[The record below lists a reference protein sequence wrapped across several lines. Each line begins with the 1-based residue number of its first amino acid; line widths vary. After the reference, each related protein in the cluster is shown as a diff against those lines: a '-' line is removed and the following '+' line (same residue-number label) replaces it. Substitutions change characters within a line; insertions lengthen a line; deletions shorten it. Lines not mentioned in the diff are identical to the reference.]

1 MGQPDPI
8 VCLDALT
15 DTTYSPGE
23 EWTQTRIF
31 QKGPTA
37 GMEGQFRLVFN
48 LDLVGRIMQDL
59 YISKVLSYFRCEC
72 KENGAISCRS
82 LVSFNL
88 DLIQHEATLSNFSNF
103 S

>member
-1 MGQPDPI
+1 MVQPDPI

-37 GMEGQFRLVFN
+37 GMEGQFRLVLN
-48 LDLVGRIMQDL
+48 LILWVVLCRICISARCYHILGANAKKMVRFLV
-59 YISKVLSYFRCEC
+59 
-72 KENGAISCRS
+72 APW
-82 LVSFNL
+82 
-88 DLIQHEATLSNFSNF
+88 
-103 S
+103 

>member
-1 MGQPDPI
+1 MVQPDPI

-37 GMEGQFRLVFN
+37 GMEGQFRLAFRNCLVFE
-48 LDLVGRIMQDL
+48 LDLMGFLCGIC
-59 YISKVLSYFRCEC
+59 ISARCYLILGVNA
-72 KENGAISCRS
+72 KKMVQF
-82 LVSFNL
+82 LVA
-88 DLIQHEATLSNFSNF
+88 HW
-103 S
+103 

>member
-1 MGQPDPI
+1 MVQPDPI

-37 GMEGQFRLVFN
+37 GMEGQFR
-48 LDLVGRIMQDL
+48 
-59 YISKVLSYFRCEC
+59 
-72 KENGAISCRS
+72 
-82 LVSFNL
+82 
-88 DLIQHEATLSNFSNF
+88 
-103 S
+103 

>member
-1 MGQPDPI
+1 MVQPDPI

-37 GMEGQFRLVFN
+37 VMEGQFRLVLN
-48 LDLVGRIMQDL
+48 LILWVAYSGFV
-59 YISKVLSYFRCEC
+59 YHH
-72 KENGAISCRS
+72 GAI
-82 LVSFNL
+82 LL
-88 DLIQHEATLSNFSNF
+88 
-103 S
+103 

>member
-1 MGQPDPI
+1 MVQPDPI

-48 LDLVGRIMQDL
+48 LRPHKLWVAYSGFV
-59 YISKVLSYFRCEC
+59 YHH
-72 KENGAISCRS
+72 GAI
-82 LVSFNL
+82 LF
-88 DLIQHEATLSNFSNF
+88 
-103 S
+103 